1 MILCVAYYAPY
12 FEWFGGAVSLSQW
25 WDISHQF
32 RHWMVFYISWCHLPK
47 MGERTKQPVRSLHH
61 IFHPKTQWQSP
72 NPAQDPG
79 EVLALGNT
87 CSPCF
92 SLLLSP
98 EPWREKKTDA
108 REKQGKD
115 ILPSLPAGTFP
126 RSERLGQLEFART
139 FFHLSTKPHHKM
151 LQFLFLVCL
160 LVCSTFV
167 FGKIILEAG
176 TGDFNSCSSSRLGG
190 WSIFALLLRKAGT
203 KICWRLMRKRGCIV
217 WTALSTRVH
226 LCTHPCELLQ
236 LDSIE
241 VVCKGMKKRKKK
253 VNTSEMNCQRKVK
266 QCVHAGWKQRLEK
279 LSNEINGLQ
288 ASIETVCSKTHTY
301 LLCIWKSCIRDQDL
315 TTKLF
320 PQKQEHASIYK
331 GCPQPPSSPKGAAP
345 LSPQAT
351 KDAHHQHLVAHPAT
365 PCWEQPSSA
374 PLSPLV
380 VLFPYTLPSSTSCN
394 PNTELFNG
402 RHYCSQFKCWD
413 RPCLWELLN

>member
-151 LQFLFLVCL
+151 LQFLFFVCL
-160 LVCSTFV
+160 LVCSTF
-167 FGKIILEAG
+167 FSGKL
-176 TGDFNSCSSSRLGG
+176 F
-190 WSIFALLLRKAGT
+190 
-203 KICWRLMRKRGCIV
+203 WRLELVILIAV
-217 WTALSTRVH
+217 L
-226 LCTHPCELLQ
+226 HPDLVDEAFLLFFWGRQ
-236 LDSIE
+236 EQKFVEDS
-241 VVCKGMKKRKKK
+241 C
-253 VNTSEMNCQRKVK
+253 
-266 QCVHAGWKQRLEK
+266 A
-279 LSNEINGLQ
+279 
-288 ASIETVCSKTHTY
+288 
-301 LLCIWKSCIRDQDL
+301 
-315 TTKLF
+315 
-320 PQKQEHASIYK
+320 
-331 GCPQPPSSPKGAAP
+331 KGAV
-345 LSPQAT
+345 LSER
-351 KDAHHQHLVAHPAT
+351 L
-365 PCWEQPSSA
+365 
-374 PLSPLV
+374 
-380 VLFPYTLPSSTSCN
+380 
-394 PNTELFNG
+394 
-402 RHYCSQFKCWD
+402 
-413 RPCLWELLN
+413 